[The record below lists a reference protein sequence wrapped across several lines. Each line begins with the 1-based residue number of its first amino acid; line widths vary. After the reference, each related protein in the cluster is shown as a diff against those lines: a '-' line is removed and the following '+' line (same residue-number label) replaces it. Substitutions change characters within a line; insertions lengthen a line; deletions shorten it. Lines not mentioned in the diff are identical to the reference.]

1 MKSSKILRS
10 FFIGCSLFAATA
22 LSAQTL
28 VTSWE
33 AEDFVGNGFQVDANN
48 IPIVVSEVHSG
59 GKFVQR
65 ISQSQSLLYYV
76 KVETAG
82 VYDLKVF
89 YMVKASAAQI
99 GTKIGVRVNNQ
110 VIRGTEITVFTD
122 ADNSATPASIVF
134 PVYLDAGINLI
145 RVGQN
150 GAYISGSG
158 YTPNFDYF
166 ELYTSEATL
175 EKPQD
180 DTETNLKASLTPF
193 IEAGDFT
200 KISGTFSVTTASE
213 NTTAANLIDNNPAT
227 EFVSDNASETITIT
241 YPASLGI
248 FCLRGIAA
256 TNPHVRISA
265 IERSKDGIVWDA
277 TGLRSHA
284 LFDLNKAVSY
294 STVSIWRSTD
304 EPTQDTNFKDYIYY
318 RFTVTKP
325 AWESQLKISDLK
337 ICGSFQSYV
346 DLTETAN
353 GGTPTLTATGNIDG
367 SNGVANAFDNNF
379 GSKVSYTTTSYTIIY
394 PFSQFAKVTHY
405 SLTTAGGVNNSLAR
419 DAKSWTFEGSGNG
432 VDYVVLDNV
441 TDYVWANVKRATYL
455 HKIQSPAIYKY
466 YKLNITA
473 KQGTDAILHFG
484 EIQMFGTLESSIATN
499 VEELKSG
506 VNVFGVENQ
515 IVLRSNSAVSYQIVD
530 IAGKMLKEGTMQN
543 SEISVPASKGIYM
556 VKTINGDLQTKV
568 TKVVVR

>member
-1 MKSSKILRS
+1 MKSNKLLRS
-10 FFIGCSLFAATA
+10 FLIGCTLFAAA
-22 LSAQTL
+22 SLSAQTL
-28 VTSWE
+28 VTRWE
-33 AEDFVGNGFQVDANN
+33 AEDFVGNGFQVDVNN
-48 IPIVVSEVHSG
+48 IPVVVSAAHSG
-59 GKFVQR
+59 GKYVQR
-65 ISQSQSLLYYV
+65 TSQSNSLMYYV
-76 KVETAG
+76 NVTTQG
-82 VYDLKVF
+82 VYDLKIY
-89 YMVKASAAQI
+89 YMIKTTGDQI
-99 GTKIGVRVNNQ
+99 GKKIAVRVNNQ
-110 VIRGTEITVFTD
+110 VIRGTEVTELTD
-122 ADNSATPASIVF
+122 ADNSATPACLVF

-145 RVGQN
+145 RIGQN
-150 GAYISGSG
+150 KLYIPNSG
-158 YTPNFDYF
+158 YAPNFDYF

-180 DTETNLKASLTPF
+180 DTEANIKDSLTPF

-200 KISGTFSVTTASE
+200 KIPGIFSVTTLSG

-227 EFVSDNASETITIT
+227 EFVSDNETETITIS

-256 TNPHVRISA
+256 TNPYVRISA
-265 IERSKDGIVWDA
+265 IERSKDGITWDA

-325 AWESQLKISDLK
+325 SWESQLKISDLK

-346 DLTETAN
+346 DLTEAAN
-353 GGTPTLTATGNIDG
+353 GTPTLTATGNIDG

-394 PFSQFAKVTHY
+394 PFNQFAKVNHY

-419 DAKSWTFEGSGNG
+419 DAKSWTFEGSVNG
-432 VDYVVLDNV
+432 IDYVVLDNV
-441 TDYVWANVKRATYL
+441 TDHVWANVKRATYL
-455 HKIQSPAIYKY
+455 HKIQSPSIYKY

-484 EIQMFGTLESSIATN
+484 EIQMFGTLESSITTN
-499 VEELKSG
+499 VEETNYSNA
-506 VNVFGVENQ
+506 NVVGRDRQ
-515 IVLRSNSAVSYQIVD
+515 IVIRNNAVVSYQIFD
-530 IAGKMLKEGTMQN
+530 ITGKILKEGKIN
-543 SEISVPASKGIYM
+543 SSELTVPVAKGVYM
-556 VKTINGDLQTKV
+556 VKTTDANSQSKV
-568 TKVVVR
+568 AKVVVR